1 MQRTGVVVHLEERVV
16 GDGGGLEGGGRA
28 RVRVELCDQQRD
40 QLLHALRARHAQA
53 LRLPRAR
60 LVQLPEADH
69 SAELAV
75 LNYERTRVH
84 VRVHGRT

>member
-1 MQRTGVVVHLEERVV
+1 MSVKRTGVVVHLEERVV
-16 GDGGGLEGGGRA
+16 GDGGGREGGGRA
-28 RVRVELCDQQRD
+28 RVRVELGDQLRD
-40 QLLHALRARHAQA
+40 QLLHALRVRHAQA

-75 LNYERTRVH
+75 LSAHECRY
-84 VRVHGRT
+84 GRT